1 MSTPITADQL
11 LAQFKKW
18 KVPYREIDGWRTR
31 GRDSFTGLTFGPV
44 FGCVAHHTGDDAPDT
59 ADRNVIIN
67 GRSDLPGPLAQ
78 FGLNDDGVIDV
89 ISINRCNHAGGGDPR
104 VLEAVKAESYGD
116 YPPATHEH
124 QGSPGATD
132 GNDCFYGVETYYSG
146 GKASTA
152 AAYKT
157 LVLLWAAVCDFHGW
171 SAKSVI
177 GHKEW
182 SDWKSDPGHVDMKV
196 LRADVQKALDAAHA
210 PKPTLLPV
218 RHRIVT
224 ANLYVHNPAKGS
236 LVDGPLAGVNRIIAR
251 TKAAFR
257 FEPDVIA
264 CQESQRA
271 LLELAKVEGRQLL
284 VERNEGEAGLEL
296 GVLLRD
302 KLKPLGT
309 EYHHAADGTGTGTL
323 DHPRGIFIVKHVKRG
338 RKVAV
343 INTHMGIFADE
354 NALQSGSR
362 KPGPAALEH
371 AAHAQLVLRI
381 VQRLRRD
388 GFTVFVCADANSR
401 GVWSESLPAV
411 LAAAGMTVTI
421 NRVDLIAADPKRVRA
436 PKVLIVDK
444 SETGSDTH
452 DAVAIS
458 ATERKA

>member
-11 LAQFKKW
+11 LAALKKW

-31 GRDSFTGLTFGPV
+31 GRDAFTGLTFGPV
-44 FGCVAHHTGDDAPDT
+44 FGCVTHHTGDDAPDS
-59 ADRNVIIN
+59 ADRKVIVN

-78 FGLNDDGVIDV
+78 FGLNDDGVVDL
-89 ISINRCNHAGGGDPR
+89 ISVHRCNHAGGGDPR

-116 YPPATHEH
+116 YPPASRFH

-146 GKASTA
+146 GSAPSV

-157 LVLLWAAVCDFHGW
+157 LVLLWAALCDFHGW

-196 LRADVQKALDAAHA
+196 LRADVQKALDVAHR

-218 RHRIVT
+218 THRVVS
-224 ANLYVHNPAKGS
+224 ANLFVKNQNPVS
-236 LVDGPLAGVNRIIAR
+236 GVNRIVAKV
-251 TKAAFR
+251 TAAFR
-257 FEPDVIA
+257 FGPDVIA
-264 CQESQRA
+264 MQETQRMLPKLQQVGGYSLLVDQES
-271 LLELAKVEGRQLL
+271 
-284 VERNEGEAGLEL
+284 GEAGQEL
-296 GVLLRD
+296 GVLVAS
-302 KLKPLGT
+302 KLQHLGT
-309 EYHHAADGTGTGTL
+309 EFHPAADGSGDGVL
-323 DHPRGIFIVKHVKRG
+323 DHARGIFIVKYVKRG

-354 NALQSGSR
+354 NALASGAR
-362 KPGPAALEH
+362 KSGPAAEQH
-371 AAHAQLVLRI
+371 AAHALKVLRTKE
-381 VQRLRRD
+381 RLEAN
-388 GFTVFVCADANSR
+388 GYLVFVTADANSR
-401 GVWSESLPAV
+401 GAWSRSLPAV
-411 LAAAGMTVTI
+411 LTAAGMTVTV
-421 NRVDLIAADPKRVRA
+421 NRIDLVACNPKRVRA
-436 PKVLIVDK
+436 PKVLIIDK

-458 ATERKA
+458 ATQRKATR

>member
-44 FGCVAHHTGDDAPDT
+44 FGCVTHHTGDDAPDT
-59 ADRNVIIN
+59 ADRKGIIN

-78 FGLNDDGVIDV
+78 FGLNDDGILDI
-89 ISINRCNHAGGGDPR
+89 ISVNRCNHAGGGDPR

-116 YPPATHEH
+116 YPPSSRYH

-146 GKASTA
+146 GKAPTA
-152 AAYKT
+152 APYKT
-157 LVLLWAAVCDFHGW
+157 LVLLWAALCDFHDW

-182 SDWKSDPGHVDMKV
+182 SDWKSDPGHVDMKA

-210 PKPTLLPV
+210 PKPSLLPI
-218 RHRIVT
+218 RHRIVS
-224 ANLYVHNPAKGS
+224 ANMFVRNA
-236 LVDGPLAGVNRIIAR
+236 DPLSGVNRIVAKV
-251 TKAAFR
+251 KAAFR
-257 FEPDVIA
+257 FAPDVIA
-264 CQESQRA
+264 MQETTLGMLRS
-271 LLELAKVEGRQLL
+271 LERVEGYDLFVIRT
-284 VERNEGEAGLEL
+284 EGEAGAEL

-302 KLKPLGT
+302 NLKLLGT
-309 EYHHAADGTGTGTL
+309 EYHRAADGTGTGVF
-323 DHPRGIFIVKHVKRG
+323 DHPRGIFIVKYSKRR

-343 INTHMGIFADE
+343 VNTHMGIFADE
-354 NALQSGSR
+354 NALESGAR
-362 KPGPAALEH
+362 KPGPAAEQH
-371 AAHAQLVLRI
+371 ADHAQMVLRT
-381 VQRLRRD
+381 VQRLEAN
-388 GFTVFVCADANSR
+388 GYLVHVTADANAR
-401 GVWSESLPAV
+401 GIWIKSLPAV
-411 LAAAGMTVTI
+411 LTAAGLKVTI
-421 NRVDLIAADPKRVRA
+421 NRVDLVACNPKRVRGL
-436 PKVLIVDK
+436 KVLIVDK